1 MIRKWQNENTA
12 PLLSLW
18 LESTTEA
25 HPFIAPNYWKENEA
39 MVRDVYLPSAETWVW
54 EQDGEP
60 CGFISVMQSQ
70 FVGALFVAPSCIGKG
85 IGRALLNHVQQR
97 FPHLTLEVYQKNVR
111 AVNFYHAQG
120 FRIEDSAWQDDTQHP
135 TWISAVF
142 PAQPFP
148 SFELGRSLVSTLTA
162 PFLQI
167 PPSASSRS
175 GHAP

>member
-135 TWISAVF
+135 TWIMSW
-142 PAQPFP
+142 
-148 SFELGRSLVSTLTA
+148 
-162 PFLQI
+162 
-167 PPSASSRS
+167 
-175 GHAP
+175 HADQTPLR